1 MDDYGSS
8 GNSSTPPTNWKNH
21 TILQHFLLTFL
32 KRVSGRESAMSSLG
46 MSRNRTTR
54 TGAPTSGKASAHPDG
69 NARVCRGNFT
79 AFLAGSW
86 QSAANAFHT
95 LALVALVLFSQVFAS
110 TPAVAES
117 VVITTLEWPPYTSAE
132 LPKGGATTEVVR
144 QAFAAAGLETEV
156 RVLPWKRAISDA
168 KDDVTVA
175 AYYPG
180 YHCRHVEGFV
190 ASDSIGTGPLGFA
203 ENVDAPVEWVS
214 IDDIGEQKL
223 KVGTVLGYA
232 NTDEFDEKAGTGW
245 VRAIPAPDD
254 VTNLRKLMLKR
265 IDMAVIDKLVMSYLL
280 ATEPTLRGAGEVL
293 KFDSKTLEDKT
304 LFVCFNDN
312 EAGHAIR
319 DRFNAGLSKIDIDD
333 IVERYFAEEF

>member
-1 MDDYGSS
+1 MS
-8 GNSSTPPTNWKNH
+8 
-21 TILQHFLLTFL
+21 LLGL
-32 KRVSGRESAMSSLG
+32 R
-46 MSRNRTTR
+46 RNRTTPTGTPTSEKASVDPSGNVWAR
-54 TGAPTSGKASAHPDG
+54 RRSFSTVLASSLQTGA
-69 NARVCRGNFT
+69 ARFR
-79 AFLAGSW
+79 ALAI
-86 QSAANAFHT
+86 A
-95 LALVALVLFSQVFAS
+95 ALVPLVQVFAINS
-110 TPAVAES
+110 ALADS
-117 VVITTLEWPPYTSAE
+117 VVISTLEWPPYASAE

-144 QAFAAAGLETEV
+144 QAFAAAGLEAEV

-168 KDDVTVA
+168 KDDMKIA

-190 ASDSIGTGPLGFA
+190 ASEPIGTGPLGFA
-203 ENVDAPVEWVS
+203 ENMDAPVEWTS

-280 ATEPTLRGAGEVL
+280 ATEPTLSGGGEIL
-293 KFDSKTLEDKT
+293 KFDSKTLDDKT
-304 LFVCFNDN
+304 LFLCFNDD
-312 EAGHAIR
+312 EAGHAMR
-319 DRFNAGLSKIDIDD
+319 DRFNAGLAKIDIDA